1 MASRLFHSCV
11 LVVLSG
17 QERNCIWSYLM
28 GLHGGAKHTAVTV
41 GYTLIPHMKLCF
53 GDNEIHPEG

>member
-1 MASRLFHSCV
+1 MASRFFHSCV